1 MLPGWCYPKPFP
13 NQISMKIFRLL
24 KMVMDFLEFLLDQTV
39 GANTNLA
46 SVNLILARSKKH
58 FQVQNFWRK
67 IKLKIGTNSKMKMVK
82 HTNIRI
88 IAMDVSHVTH
98 QVCMYRGFI
107 FRWQY
112 ENITRTNTTVLT
124 ELLKGPYLSITKP
137 VNDIKS

>member
-1 MLPGWCYPKPFP
+1 MLPLKIIIGRHINFEVVTLTILIISMLLCCLAGVIQNYCP
-13 NQISMKIFRLL
+13 NQILKNIFRLL
-24 KMVMDFLEFLLDQTV
+24 KTVMDFLEFLLDQTV

-98 QVCMYRGFI
+98 QVCMFRGCI
-107 FRWQY
+107 
-112 ENITRTNTTVLT
+112 
-124 ELLKGPYLSITKP
+124 
-137 VNDIKS
+137 D

>member
-1 MLPGWCYPKPFP
+1 MLPLKIIIGRHINFEVVTLTILIISMLLCCLAGVIQNYSP
-13 NQISMKIFRLL
+13 NQILKNIFRLL
-24 KMVMDFLEFLLDQTV
+24 KTVMDFLEFLLDQTV

-82 HTNIRI
+82 HTNIHI

-98 QVCMYRGFI
+98 QVCMFRGCI
-107 FRWQY
+107 DW
-112 ENITRTNTTVLT
+112 
-124 ELLKGPYLSITKP
+124 
-137 VNDIKS
+137 D

>member
-1 MLPGWCYPKPFP
+1 
-13 NQISMKIFRLL
+13 
-24 KMVMDFLEFLLDQTV
+24 MVMDFLEFLLDQTV
-39 GANTNLA
+39 GANMNLA

-98 QVCMYRGFI
+98 QVCMFRGCI
-107 FRWQY
+107 
-112 ENITRTNTTVLT
+112 
-124 ELLKGPYLSITKP
+124 
-137 VNDIKS
+137 D